1 MVINFREWKSLEY
14 LVMLPGPTNVP
25 ERVTRAMFTHMIN
38 HRSKDFV
45 KLYTDVVEKTQKVFD
60 TTGDIVALS
69 ASGTGAVE
77 ASVVNM
83 IKKGDKVIIP
93 VNGEFSSRL
102 ATMLEW
108 AGATVV
114 KLQTPFG
121 QNASF
126 DQVKEAFDNNK
137 DVKAFYV
144 VWNETSTGTMVKYL
158 DKVSSLT
165 ARNDSFYVVDGVS
178 IVGGEELHMDKWA
191 IDVCV
196 TGAQKALAA
205 PPGISPIAISPRA
218 KKHMIANQP
227 PTFYFNMARYFKY
240 YDENKETPF
249 TPAIPLLYAYREAL
263 EMILEEGMEN
273 RVKRHRVC
281 SDAFYSSLH
290 ALGLTPFAREDARS
304 TVVIALNYLQGLDD
318 KTFRG
323 TLSEKFRVLVAGG
336 FGELKGKV
344 FRVGCMGEVS
354 KYHVMRTI
362 SAIHSTLDMMGY
374 KTNPEALKV
383 AEEKLKAL

>member
-1 MVINFREWKSLEY
+1 MVINFREWKNLEY

-45 KLYTDVVEKTQKVFD
+45 KLYVDVVEKTQKVFD

-83 IKKGDKVIIP
+83 VKKGDKVIIP
-93 VNGEFSSRL
+93 VNGEFNSRL

-108 AGATVV
+108 AGANVI

-165 ARNDSFYVVDGVS
+165 ARNDSFFVVDGVS
-178 IVGGEELHMDKWA
+178 IVGGEELHMDKWG

-205 PPGISPIAISPRA
+205 PPGISPIAVSPKA

-263 EMILEEGMEN
+263 DMILEEGMEN

-281 SDAFYSSLH
+281 SDAFYSGLS
-290 ALGLTPFAREDARS
+290 ALGLTPFAKEDARS

-344 FRVGCMGEVS
+344 FRVGCMGEVQ